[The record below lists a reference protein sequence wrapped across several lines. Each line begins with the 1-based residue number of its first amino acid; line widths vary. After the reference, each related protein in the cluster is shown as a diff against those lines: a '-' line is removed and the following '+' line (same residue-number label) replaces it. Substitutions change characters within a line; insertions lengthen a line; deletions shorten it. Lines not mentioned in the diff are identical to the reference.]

1 MIGLQPC
8 PPVLSCLRTGLLALL
23 SGAAMLA
30 WAQDTPPVPATVPTP
45 TQPAMTQPV
54 SPAVKKPES
63 SPTWK
68 ELSPSQQTALSPLRK
83 LWPEISE
90 AQKRKW
96 LALSVN
102 FNERSADEQEKMQA
116 RMKDWAKLTPQQR
129 ALARLNFAEV
139 QQVTV
144 DERKTK
150 WEAYQSLSRDQREE
164 LLKAHPSAPNSAAI
178 ATRPVPAQK
187 LAVSPPSKSVEPTQ
201 LRIDMD
207 LVHPVTLLPLH
218 ARGHA
223 SP

>member
-1 MIGLQPC
+1 M
-8 PPVLSCLRTGLLALL
+8 LSCLRPALCAILSGMALLAL
-23 SGAAMLA
+23 
-30 WAQDTPPVPATVPTP
+30 AQDNSTPAPQEASSQVTSAPA
-45 TQPAMTQPV
+45 A
-54 SPAVKKPES
+54 SASAKKPES
-63 SPTWK
+63 SPTWQS
-68 ELSPSQQTALSPLRK
+68 LSANQKTALAPLHK

-102 FNERSADEQEKMQA
+102 FSDRSAEEQAKMQA

-144 DERKTK
+144 DERKSK
-150 WEAYQSLSRDQREE
+150 WEAYQSLSRDERHE
-164 LLKAHPSAPNSAAI
+164 LTKGHPPAPNSAAI
-178 ATRPVPAQK
+178 ATRPVPSQK
-187 LAVSPPSKSVEPTQ
+187 LAVLPVPKTSQPTQ

-207 LVHPVTLLPLH
+207 LVHPVTLLPLN

>member
-1 MIGLQPC
+1 MA
-8 PPVLSCLRTGLLALL
+8 LLAL
-23 SGAAMLA
+23 
-30 WAQDTPPVPATVPTP
+30 AQDNSTPAPQEASSQVTSAPA
-45 TQPAMTQPV
+45 A
-54 SPAVKKPES
+54 SASAKKPES
-63 SPTWK
+63 SPTWQS
-68 ELSPSQQTALSPLRK
+68 LSANQKTALAPLHK

-90 AQKRKW
+90 AQTRKW

-102 FNERSADEQEKMQA
+102 FSDRSAEEQAKMQA

-144 DERKTK
+144 DERKSK
-150 WEAYQSLSRDQREE
+150 WEAYQSLSRDERHE
-164 LLKAHPSAPNSAAI
+164 LTKGHPPAPNSAAI
-178 ATRPVPAQK
+178 ATRPVPSQK
-187 LAVSPPSKSVEPTQ
+187 LAVLPVPKTSQPTQ

-207 LVHPVTLLPLH
+207 LVHPVTLLPLN

>member
-1 MIGLQPC
+1 MTGFLTC
-8 PPVLSCLRTGLLALL
+8 SDVLSRLRSSFFALL
-23 SGAAMLA
+23 CGVLVAA
-30 WAQDTPPVPATVPTP
+30 WAQDTPPPPAPEPSSQATSAPKASAP
-45 TQPAMTQPV
+45 G
-54 SPAVKKPES
+54 KKPES
-63 SPTWK
+63 SPTWQS
-68 ELSPSQQTALSPLRK
+68 LSAGQKTALAPLQK
-83 LWPEISE
+83 LWPEINE

-102 FNERSADEQEKMQA
+102 FSDRTADEQEKMQA

-129 ALARLNFAEV
+129 AQARLNFAEV

-150 WEAYQSLSRDQREE
+150 WEAYQSLSSDERQE
-164 LLKAHPSAPNSAAI
+164 LSKNRPLVPNSAAI
-178 ATRPVPAQK
+178 ATRPVPPQK
-187 LAVSPPSKSVEPTQ
+187 LAVSPPPKSSQPTQ

-207 LVHPVTLLPLH
+207 LVHPVTLLPLN

>member
-1 MIGLQPC
+1 MTGFLTC
-8 PPVLSCLRTGLLALL
+8 SPVLSCLRPVLCALF
-23 SGAAMLA
+23 SGVAALA
-30 WAQDTPPVPATVPTP
+30 WAQDTPPAAT
-45 TQPAMTQPV
+45 QE
-54 SPAVKKPES
+54 SPPQVTAARAASASAKKPES
-63 SPTWK
+63 SPTWQS
-68 ELSPSQQTALSPLRK
+68 LSANQKTALSPLHK

-102 FNERSADEQEKMQA
+102 FSDRSAEEQAKMQA

-139 QQVTV
+139 QQVTL

-150 WEAYQSLSRDQREE
+150 WEAYQSLSHDERHE
-164 LLKAHPSAPNSAAI
+164 LTKSHPPAPNSAAI
-178 ATRPVPAQK
+178 ATRPVAPQK
-187 LAVSPPSKSVEPTQ
+187 LAVLPVPKSSQPTQ

-207 LVHPVTLLPLH
+207 LVHPTTLLPLN

>member
-1 MIGLQPC
+1 MA
-8 PPVLSCLRTGLLALL
+8 LLAL
-23 SGAAMLA
+23 
-30 WAQDTPPVPATVPTP
+30 AQDNPTP
-45 TQPAMTQPV
+45 APQEASSQVTSAPAA
-54 SPAVKKPES
+54 SASAKKPES
-63 SPTWK
+63 SPTWQSLNANQK
-68 ELSPSQQTALSPLRK
+68 TALAPLHK

-102 FNERSADEQEKMQA
+102 FSDRSAEEQAKMQA

-144 DERKTK
+144 DERKSK
-150 WEAYQSLSRDQREE
+150 WEAYQSLSRDERHE
-164 LLKAHPSAPNSAAI
+164 LTKGHPPAPNSAAI
-178 ATRPVPAQK
+178 ATRPVPSQK
-187 LAVSPPSKSVEPTQ
+187 LAVLPVPKTSQPTQ

-207 LVHPVTLLPLH
+207 LVHPVTLLPLN

>member
-1 MIGLQPC
+1 M
-8 PPVLSCLRTGLLALL
+8 LSCLRPVLCALL
-23 SGAAMLA
+23 SGVALLA
-30 WAQDTPPVPATVPTP
+30 WAQDTPPAATQETPPQVTAAPA
-45 TQPAMTQPV
+45 A
-54 SPAVKKPES
+54 SASVKKPES
-63 SPTWK
+63 SPTWQS
-68 ELSPSQQTALSPLRK
+68 LSANQKTALAPLHK

-102 FNERSADEQEKMQA
+102 FSDRSAEEQAKMQA

-139 QQVTV
+139 QQVTL
-144 DERKTK
+144 DERKIK
-150 WEAYQSLSRDQREE
+150 WEAYLSLSSDERHE
-164 LLKAHPSAPNSAAI
+164 LSKGHPPAPNSAAI
-178 ATRPVPAQK
+178 ATRPVPPQK
-187 LAVSPPSKSVEPTQ
+187 LAVLPAPKSTQPTQ

-207 LVHPVTLLPLH
+207 LVHPTTLLPLN

>member
-1 MIGLQPC
+1 MA
-8 PPVLSCLRTGLLALL
+8 LLAL
-23 SGAAMLA
+23 
-30 WAQDTPPVPATVPTP
+30 AQDNPTP
-45 TQPAMTQPV
+45 APQEASSQVTSAPAA
-54 SPAVKKPES
+54 SASAKKPES
-63 SPTWK
+63 SPTWQS
-68 ELSPSQQTALSPLRK
+68 LSANQKTALAPLHK

-102 FNERSADEQEKMQA
+102 FSDRSAEEQAKMQA

-144 DERKTK
+144 DERKSK
-150 WEAYQSLSRDQREE
+150 WEAYQSLSRDERHE
-164 LLKAHPSAPNSAAI
+164 LTKGHPPAPNSAAI
-178 ATRPVPAQK
+178 ATRPVPSQK
-187 LAVSPPSKSVEPTQ
+187 LAVLPVPKTSQPTQ

-207 LVHPVTLLPLH
+207 LVHPVTLLPLN

>member
-1 MIGLQPC
+1 MLFRSVTPA
-8 PPVLSCLRTGLLALL
+8 P
-23 SGAAMLA
+23 AAA
-30 WAQDTPPVPATVPTP
+30 A
-45 TQPAMTQPV
+45 
-54 SPAVKKPES
+54 SVKKPES
-63 SPTWK
+63 SPTWQS
-68 ELSPSQQTALSPLRK
+68 LSANQKAALAPLHK

-102 FNERSADEQEKMQA
+102 FSDRSVEEQAKMQA

-129 ALARLNFAEV
+129 ALARSNFAEV
-139 QQVTV
+139 QQVTL

-150 WEAYQSLSRDQREE
+150 WEAYQSLSRDERHE
-164 LLKAHPSAPNSAAI
+164 LIKGHPPAPNSAAI
-178 ATRPVPAQK
+178 ATRPVAPQK
-187 LAVSPPSKSVEPTQ
+187 LAVLPVPKSSQPTQ

-207 LVHPVTLLPLH
+207 LVHPTTLLPLN

>member
-1 MIGLQPC
+1 M
-8 PPVLSCLRTGLLALL
+8 
-23 SGAAMLA
+23 A
-30 WAQDTPPVPATVPTP
+30 WAQDTSPAPTP
-45 TQPAMTQPV
+45 EAAPQVTSAPTTSANP
-54 SPAVKKPES
+54 KKPES
-63 SPTWK
+63 SPSWQS
-68 ELSPSQQTALSPLRK
+68 LSASQKKALAPLQK

-102 FNERSADEQEKMQA
+102 FSDRSDEEQVKMQA
-116 RMKDWAKLTPQQR
+116 RMKDWAKLTSQQR
-129 ALARLNFAEV
+129 AQARLNFAEV

-150 WEAYQSLSRDQREE
+150 WEAYQSLSSDERQE
-164 LLKAHPSAPNSAAI
+164 LSKKHMGVPNSAAI
-178 ATRPVPAQK
+178 ATRPVPPQK
-187 LAVSPPSKSVEPTQ
+187 LAVLPVPKSSQPTQ

-207 LVHPVTLLPLH
+207 LVHPVTLLPLN

>member
-1 MIGLQPC
+1 MTGFLTRST
-8 PPVLSCLRTGLLALL
+8 VLSRLRFGLLALL
-23 SGAAMLA
+23 SGAAVLV
-30 WAQDTPPVPATVPTP
+30 WAQDTTSALTPEASPKLTPA
-45 TQPAMTQPV
+45 PASSAST
-54 SPAVKKPES
+54 KKAES
-63 SPTWK
+63 SPTWQS
-68 ELSPSQQTALSPLRK
+68 LNASQKTALAPLHK
-83 LWPEISE
+83 LWPEINE

-102 FNERSADEQEKMQA
+102 FSDRSDEEQEKMQA

-139 QQVTV
+139 QQVTL

-150 WEAYQSLSRDQREE
+150 WEAYQSLSRDERQE
-164 LLKAHPSAPNSAAI
+164 LTKGHPPAPNSAAI
-178 ATRPVPAQK
+178 ATRPVPPQK
-187 LAVSPPSKSVEPTQ
+187 LAVLPTPKSSQPTQ

-207 LVHPVTLLPLH
+207 LVHPVTLLPLN

>member
-1 MIGLQPC
+1 MTGFLTRS
-8 PPVLSCLRTGLLALL
+8 PVLSCLRPALCAVL
-23 SGAAMLA
+23 SGVALFAL
-30 WAQDTPPVPATVPTP
+30 AQDTPTAATPETPRQVNPAPVAS
-45 TQPAMTQPV
+45 A
-54 SPAVKKPES
+54 SAKKPES
-63 SPTWK
+63 SPSWQS
-68 ELSPSQQTALSPLRK
+68 LSANQKTALAPLHK

-102 FNERSADEQEKMQA
+102 FSDRSAEEQAKMQA

-139 QQVTV
+139 QQVTL
-144 DERKTK
+144 DERKSK
-150 WEAYQSLSRDQREE
+150 WEAYQSLSRDERHE
-164 LLKAHPSAPNSAAI
+164 LTKGHPPVPNSAAI
-178 ATRPVPAQK
+178 ATRPVPSQK
-187 LAVSPPSKSVEPTQ
+187 LAVLPTPKSSQPTQ

-207 LVHPVTLLPLH
+207 LVHPVTLLPLN

>member
-1 MIGLQPC
+1 MA
-8 PPVLSCLRTGLLALL
+8 LLAL
-23 SGAAMLA
+23 
-30 WAQDTPPVPATVPTP
+30 AQDNSTPAPQEASSQVTSAPA
-45 TQPAMTQPV
+45 A
-54 SPAVKKPES
+54 SASAKKPES
-63 SPTWK
+63 SPTWQS
-68 ELSPSQQTALSPLRK
+68 LSANQKTALAPLHK

-102 FNERSADEQEKMQA
+102 FSDRSAEEQAKMQA

-144 DERKTK
+144 DERKSK
-150 WEAYQSLSRDQREE
+150 WEAYQSLSRDERHE
-164 LLKAHPSAPNSAAI
+164 LTKGHPPAPNSAAI
-178 ATRPVPAQK
+178 ATRPVPSQK
-187 LAVSPPSKSVEPTQ
+187 LAVLPVPKTSQPTQ

-207 LVHPVTLLPLH
+207 LVHPVTLLPLN

>member
-1 MIGLQPC
+1 MA
-8 PPVLSCLRTGLLALL
+8 LLAL
-23 SGAAMLA
+23 
-30 WAQDTPPVPATVPTP
+30 AQDNSTPAPQEASSQVTSAPA
-45 TQPAMTQPV
+45 A
-54 SPAVKKPES
+54 SASAKKPES
-63 SPTWK
+63 SPTWQSLNANQK
-68 ELSPSQQTALSPLRK
+68 TALAPLHK

-102 FNERSADEQEKMQA
+102 FSDRSAEEQAKMQA

-144 DERKTK
+144 DERKSK
-150 WEAYQSLSRDQREE
+150 WEAYQSLSRDERHE
-164 LLKAHPSAPNSAAI
+164 LTKGHPPAPNSAAI
-178 ATRPVPAQK
+178 ATRPVPSQK
-187 LAVSPPSKSVEPTQ
+187 LAVLPVPKTSQPTQ

-207 LVHPVTLLPLH
+207 LVHPVTLLPLN

>member
-1 MIGLQPC
+1 M
-8 PPVLSCLRTGLLALL
+8 LSCFRPALCAILSGMALLAL
-23 SGAAMLA
+23 
-30 WAQDTPPVPATVPTP
+30 AQDNSTPAPQEASSQVTSAPA
-45 TQPAMTQPV
+45 A
-54 SPAVKKPES
+54 SASAKKPES
-63 SPTWK
+63 SPTWQS
-68 ELSPSQQTALSPLRK
+68 LSANQKTALAPLHK

-102 FNERSADEQEKMQA
+102 FSDRSAEEQAKMQA

-144 DERKTK
+144 DERKSK
-150 WEAYQSLSRDQREE
+150 WEAYQSLSRDERHE
-164 LLKAHPSAPNSAAI
+164 LTKGHPPAPNSAAI
-178 ATRPVPAQK
+178 ATRPVPSQK
-187 LAVSPPSKSVEPTQ
+187 LAVLPVPKTSQPTQ

-207 LVHPVTLLPLH
+207 LVHPVTLLPLN

>member
-1 MIGLQPC
+1 MA
-8 PPVLSCLRTGLLALL
+8 VLAL
-23 SGAAMLA
+23 
-30 WAQDTPPVPATVPTP
+30 AQDNPTP
-45 TQPAMTQPV
+45 APQEASSQVTSAPAA
-54 SPAVKKPES
+54 SASAKKPES
-63 SPTWK
+63 SPTWQS
-68 ELSPSQQTALSPLRK
+68 LSANQKTALAPLHK

-102 FNERSADEQEKMQA
+102 FSDRSAEEQAKMQA

-150 WEAYQSLSRDQREE
+150 WEAYQSLSSDQRQE
-164 LLKAHPSAPNSAAI
+164 LSKGRPVAPNSAAI
-178 ATRPVPAQK
+178 ATRPVPPQK
-187 LAVSPPSKSVEPTQ
+187 LAVSPSAKSTRRNQ

-207 LVHPVTLLPLH
+207 LVHPDTLLPLN

>member
-1 MIGLQPC
+1 M
-8 PPVLSCLRTGLLALL
+8 LSCFRPALCAILSGMALLAL
-23 SGAAMLA
+23 
-30 WAQDTPPVPATVPTP
+30 AQDNPTAAPQEASSQVTSAPA
-45 TQPAMTQPV
+45 A
-54 SPAVKKPES
+54 SASAKKPES
-63 SPTWK
+63 SPSWQS
-68 ELSPSQQTALSPLRK
+68 LSANQKTALAPLHK

-102 FNERSADEQEKMQA
+102 FSDRSAEEQAKMQA

-144 DERKTK
+144 DERKSK
-150 WEAYQSLSRDQREE
+150 WEAYQSLSRDERHE
-164 LLKAHPSAPNSAAI
+164 LTKGHPPAPNSAAI
-178 ATRPVPAQK
+178 ATRPVPSQK
-187 LAVSPPSKSVEPTQ
+187 LAVLPVPKTSQPTQ

-207 LVHPVTLLPLH
+207 LVHPVTLLPLN

>member
-1 MIGLQPC
+1 MTGFLTRST
-8 PPVLSCLRTGLLALL
+8 VLSCLRSGLLALL
-23 SGAAMLA
+23 SGAAVLA
-30 WAQDTPPVPATVPTP
+30 WAQDTSSVPTAEASPKLTPAPATS
-45 TQPAMTQPV
+45 A
-54 SPAVKKPES
+54 SAKKPES
-63 SPTWK
+63 SPTWQSLNANQK
-68 ELSPSQQTALSPLRK
+68 AALAPLHK

-102 FNERSADEQEKMQA
+102 FSDRSDEEQEKMQA
-116 RMKDWAKLTPQQR
+116 RMKEWAKLTPKQR

-139 QQVTV
+139 QQVTL

-150 WEAYQSLSRDQREE
+150 WEAYQSLSRDERHE
-164 LLKAHPSAPNSAAI
+164 LTKGHPPAPNSAAI
-178 ATRPVPAQK
+178 ATRPVPPQK
-187 LAVSPPSKSVEPTQ
+187 LAVLPTPKSSQPTQ

-207 LVHPVTLLPLH
+207 LVHPVTLLPLN

>member
-1 MIGLQPC
+1 MA
-8 PPVLSCLRTGLLALL
+8 LLAL
-23 SGAAMLA
+23 
-30 WAQDTPPVPATVPTP
+30 AQDNSTPAPQEASSQVTSAPA
-45 TQPAMTQPV
+45 A
-54 SPAVKKPES
+54 SASANKPES
-63 SPTWK
+63 SPTWQS
-68 ELSPSQQTALSPLRK
+68 LSANQKTALAPLHK

-102 FNERSADEQEKMQA
+102 FSDRSAEEQAKMQA

-139 QQVTV
+139 QQVTL
-144 DERKTK
+144 DERKSK
-150 WEAYQSLSRDQREE
+150 WEAYQSLSRDERHE
-164 LLKAHPSAPNSAAI
+164 LTKGHPPAPNSAAI
-178 ATRPVPAQK
+178 ATRPVPSQK
-187 LAVSPPSKSVEPTQ
+187 LAVLPVPKTSQPTQ

-207 LVHPVTLLPLH
+207 LVHPVTLLPLN

>member
-1 MIGLQPC
+1 MTGFLTRST
-8 PPVLSCLRTGLLALL
+8 VLSRLRFGLLALL
-23 SGAAMLA
+23 SGAAVLA
-30 WAQDTPPVPATVPTP
+30 WAQDTSSAPTP
-45 TQPAMTQPV
+45 EASPKVTPA
-54 SPAVKKPES
+54 PASSASTKKPES
-63 SPTWK
+63 SPTWQS
-68 ELSPSQQTALSPLRK
+68 LNTSQKAALAPLHK

-102 FNERSADEQEKMQA
+102 FSDRSDEEQEKMQA
-116 RMKDWAKLTPQQR
+116 RMKEWAKLTPKQR

-139 QQVTV
+139 QQVTL

-150 WEAYQSLSRDQREE
+150 WEAYQSLSRDERHE
-164 LLKAHPSAPNSAAI
+164 LTKGRPPTPNSAAI
-178 ATRPVPAQK
+178 ATRPVPPQK
-187 LAVSPPSKSVEPTQ
+187 LAVLPTPKSSQPTQ

-207 LVHPVTLLPLH
+207 LVHPVTLLPLN

>member
-1 MIGLQPC
+1 MTGFLTRST
-8 PPVLSCLRTGLLALL
+8 VLSRLRLGLLALL
-23 SGAAMLA
+23 SGAAVLV
-30 WAQDTPPVPATVPTP
+30 WAQDTTSALTPEASPKLTPAPATS
-45 TQPAMTQPV
+45 A
-54 SPAVKKPES
+54 SAKKAES
-63 SPTWK
+63 SPTWQS
-68 ELSPSQQTALSPLRK
+68 LNASQKTALAPLHK
-83 LWPEISE
+83 LWPEINE

-102 FNERSADEQEKMQA
+102 FSDRSDEEQEKMQA

-139 QQVTV
+139 QQVTL

-150 WEAYQSLSRDQREE
+150 WEAYQSLSRDERQE
-164 LLKAHPSAPNSAAI
+164 LTKGHPPAPNSAAI
-178 ATRPVPAQK
+178 ATRPVPPQK
-187 LAVSPPSKSVEPTQ
+187 LAVLPTPKSSQPTQ

-207 LVHPVTLLPLH
+207 LVHPVTLLPLN

>member
-1 MIGLQPC
+1 MIGSQTR
-8 PPVLSCLRTGLLALL
+8 PPVLYRLHIGLYALL
-23 SGAAMLA
+23 SGMAVAS
-30 WAQDTPPVPATVPTP
+30 WAQDTVPVMPPPEVVAVTPPAA
-45 TQPAMTQPV
+45 PA
-54 SPAVKKPES
+54 ARKPES

-68 ELSPSQQTALSPLRK
+68 DLSPSQQTALTPLRK

-102 FNERSADEQEKMQA
+102 YNERSAEEQEKMQA

-139 QQVTV
+139 QQVTI

-164 LLKAHPSAPNSAAI
+164 LSKARPAAPNSAAI

-187 LAVSPPSKSVEPTQ
+187 LAVSPPSKSAQPTQ

-207 LVHPVTLLPLH
+207 LVHPVTLLPLN

>member
-1 MIGLQPC
+1 MIGLSLPTA
-8 PPVLSCLRTGLLALL
+8 VLPGLRAGCLAVLLGMAF
-23 SGAAMLA
+23 SV
-30 WAQDTPPVPATVPTP
+30 WAQDTAPPAATVPAPEAPVPAPATP
-45 TQPAMTQPV
+45 PP
-54 SPAVKKPES
+54 VKKPES
-63 SPTWK
+63 SPAWHA
-68 ELSPSQQTALSPLRK
+68 LSASQQAALAPLRK

-102 FNERSADEQEKMQA
+102 FSDRSDHEQEKMQA

-150 WEAYQSLSRDQREE
+150 WEAYQSLSSDQRQE
-164 LLKAHPSAPNSAAI
+164 LSKGRPVAPNSAAI
-178 ATRPVPAQK
+178 ATRPVPPQK
-187 LAVSPPSKSVEPTQ
+187 LAVSPSAKSTRRNQ

-207 LVHPVTLLPLH
+207 LVHPDTLLPLN

>member
-1 MIGLQPC
+1 MA
-8 PPVLSCLRTGLLALL
+8 LLAL
-23 SGAAMLA
+23 
-30 WAQDTPPVPATVPTP
+30 AQDNSTPAPQEASSQVTSAPA
-45 TQPAMTQPV
+45 A
-54 SPAVKKPES
+54 SASAKKPES
-63 SPTWK
+63 SPTWQS
-68 ELSPSQQTALSPLRK
+68 LSANQKTALAPLHK

-102 FNERSADEQEKMQA
+102 FSDRSAEEQAKMQA

-144 DERKTK
+144 DERKSK
-150 WEAYQSLSRDQREE
+150 WEAYQSLSRDERHE
-164 LLKAHPSAPNSAAI
+164 LTKGHPPAPNSAAI
-178 ATRPVPAQK
+178 ATRPVPSQK
-187 LAVSPPSKSVEPTQ
+187 LAVLPVPKSSQPTQ

-207 LVHPVTLLPLH
+207 LVHPVTLLPLN

>member
-1 MIGLQPC
+1 MA
-8 PPVLSCLRTGLLALL
+8 LLAL
-23 SGAAMLA
+23 
-30 WAQDTPPVPATVPTP
+30 AQDNSTPAPQEASSQVTSAPA
-45 TQPAMTQPV
+45 A
-54 SPAVKKPES
+54 SASAKKPES
-63 SPTWK
+63 SPSWQS
-68 ELSPSQQTALSPLRK
+68 LSANQKTALAPLQK

-102 FNERSADEQEKMQA
+102 FSDRSAEEQAKMQA

-144 DERKTK
+144 DERKSK
-150 WEAYQSLSRDQREE
+150 WEAYQSLSRDERHE
-164 LLKAHPSAPNSAAI
+164 LTKGHPPAPNSAAI
-178 ATRPVPAQK
+178 ATRPVPSQK
-187 LAVSPPSKSVEPTQ
+187 LAVLPVPKTSQPTQ

-207 LVHPVTLLPLH
+207 LVHPVTLLPLN

>member
-1 MIGLQPC
+1 MCAI
-8 PPVLSCLRTGLLALL
+8 LSGMALLAL
-23 SGAAMLA
+23 
-30 WAQDTPPVPATVPTP
+30 AQDNSTPAPQEASSQVTSAPA
-45 TQPAMTQPV
+45 A
-54 SPAVKKPES
+54 SASAKKPES
-63 SPTWK
+63 SPTWQS
-68 ELSPSQQTALSPLRK
+68 LSANQKTALAPLHK

-102 FNERSADEQEKMQA
+102 FSDRSAEEQAKMQA

-144 DERKTK
+144 DERKSK
-150 WEAYQSLSRDQREE
+150 WEAYQSLSRDERHE
-164 LLKAHPSAPNSAAI
+164 LTKGHPPAPNSAAI
-178 ATRPVPAQK
+178 ATRPVPSQK
-187 LAVSPPSKSVEPTQ
+187 LAVLPVPKTSQPTQ

-207 LVHPVTLLPLH
+207 LVHPVTLLPLN